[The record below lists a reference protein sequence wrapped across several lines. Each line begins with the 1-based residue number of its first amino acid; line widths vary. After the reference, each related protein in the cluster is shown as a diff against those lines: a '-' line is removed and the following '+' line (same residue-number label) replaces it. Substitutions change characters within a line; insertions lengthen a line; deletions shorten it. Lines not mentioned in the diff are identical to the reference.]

1 MTRILAELHQ
11 AWDGRT
17 LREQRML
24 TAMALLVAAVVLWL
38 GVVRPLNSWR
48 EDAADHR
55 ARAEAGLTEVRAALV
70 RVAPDAG
77 DVRPV
82 DGQGAEPAVRQTAEA
97 AGLQITTG
105 MDGSGRLGF
114 RISNAPGAALF
125 GWLAA
130 LETTHGLQPVSLGVV
145 ENADASLQVEGA
157 F

>member
-24 TAMALLVAAVVLWL
+24 MAMALLVAAVVLWL
-38 GVVRPLNSWR
+38 GVVRPLNGWR
-48 EDAADHR
+48 EDAADDR

-77 DVRPV
+77 DARPI
-82 DGQGAEPAVRQTAEA
+82 DAQGLEPAVRQTAEA

-105 MDGSGRLGF
+105 MDPSGRLGF
-114 RISNAPGAALF
+114 RVSNAPGSALF

-130 LETTHGLQPVSLGVV
+130 LETTHGLQPVSLGVI
-145 ENADASLQVEGA
+145 ENADATLQVEGA